1 MFDDLTVCTP
11 LPRYLPFPKFLL
23 DAQLSHTAKLLYALL
38 LDRATLSRKNNWTD
52 EQGRIY
58 VVYPIPKL
66 AQALGCSFSSIT
78 RSLTEL
84 TNAGL
89 IERTRSG
96 FSKPSRIF
104 LKIPHTAMLDWNFE
118 NDDGR
123 APQMRYAHR
132 YVEQWQTM
140 RAENLGLLLWGGVG
154 TGKSFLAGC
163 IANALMEQ
171 EVPVRM
177 TNFARIMNELNNSF
191 SGRNAVV
198 DRLCRYP
205 LLIIDDFGMERG
217 TEYALEQVYNIV
229 DSRYRS
235 QKPLI
240 VTTNLPLNE
249 IRHPQDTAHARI
261 YDRILEMCVPI
272 SCIGASLRKE
282 NAQKKLES
290 MKSLIG

>member
-1 MFDDLTVCTP
+1 MIGLFDDLTVCTP

-104 LKIPHTAMLDWNFE
+104 SRFRIQRK
-118 NDDGR
+118 
-123 APQMRYAHR
+123 MRCHSAHF
-132 YVEQWQTM
+132 W
-140 RAENLGLLLWGGVG
+140 L
-154 TGKSFLAGC
+154 
-163 IANALMEQ
+163 I
-171 EVPVRM
+171 
-177 TNFARIMNELNNSF
+177 
-191 SGRNAVV
+191 
-198 DRLCRYP
+198 RLCRN
-205 LLIIDDFGMERG
+205 D
-217 TEYALEQVYNIV
+217 Q
-229 DSRYRS
+229 
-235 QKPLI
+235 
-240 VTTNLPLNE
+240 
-249 IRHPQDTAHARI
+249 
-261 YDRILEMCVPI
+261 YDCAKMPT
-272 SCIGASLRKE
+272 
-282 NAQKKLES
+282 
-290 MKSLIG
+290 

>member
-52 EQGRIY
+52 EQGRIH

-66 AQALGCSFSSIT
+66 AQTLGCSFSSIT

-104 LKIPHTAMLDWNFE
+104 LKIPHTAQKCAATLRTSGSSDC
-118 NDDGR
+118 
-123 APQMRYAHR
+123 
-132 YVEQWQTM
+132 
-140 RAENLGLLLWGGVG
+140 AE
-154 TGKSFLAGC
+154 
-163 IANALMEQ
+163 
-171 EVPVRM
+171 M
-177 TNFARIMNELNNSF
+177 TNMIVQKCPPNYLNMNELNSSF
-191 SGRNAVV
+191 SGRNDIV
-198 DRLCRYP
+198 DKLCRYP

-240 VTTNLPLNE
+240 VTTNLPLDE